1 MCKLFT
7 LSLLTRQAL
16 ISSTASGYRMLTPKT
31 LPDCTLTCRVKF
43 VLSCLKAQSV
53 YGLEFVPDIL
63 LWKIMM
69 YRPATT
75 LDPKRQRQRMVQEQ
89 IQARGVQDPAVIAAM
104 LAVPRH
110 LFVQEALRSQSYE
123 DRALPIGHGQTISQ
137 PYIVARMTE
146 LLELKPGMRVLEIG
160 TGSGY
165 QAAVLAA
172 MGCTVYTVERVR
184 ELYLA
189 TQSLL
194 RSMTIRG
201 IHAKRDDGTLG
212 APEAAP
218 FDRIIVTAGGP
229 EVPMPLVNQLEDPGI
244 LLIPVGTQK
253 RAQKLLRLRKE
264 KGRVTQED
272 MGNVVF
278 VDLVGNHGW

>member
-1 MCKLFT
+1 
-7 LSLLTRQAL
+7 
-16 ISSTASGYRMLTPKT
+16 
-31 LPDCTLTCRVKF
+31 
-43 VLSCLKAQSV
+43 
-53 YGLEFVPDIL
+53 
-63 LWKIMM
+63 MM
-69 YRPATT
+69 YRPAATI
-75 LDPKRQRQRMVQEQ
+75 DPKRQRQRMVQEQ
-89 IQARGVQDPAVIAAM
+89 IQARGVTDPAVIAAM
-104 LAVPRH
+104 MAVPRH
-110 LFVQEALRSQSYE
+110 LFVQEALRGQSYE
-123 DRALPIGHGQTISQ
+123 DSPLPIGHGQTISQ

-146 LLELKPGMRVLEIG
+146 LLELQPGMRVLEIG

-194 RSMTIRG
+194 RGMGIRG
-201 IHAKRDDGTLG
+201 IHTKRDDGTLG

-229 EVPMPLVNQLEDPGI
+229 EIPLPLVKQLDDPGI
-244 LLIPVGTQK
+244 LLIPVGNQK

-264 KGRVTQED
+264 NGKVTQED
-272 MGNVVF
+272 MGQVVF